1 VCGILTT
8 IGIGLVLRYLLPVG
22 NRLIISREAFV
33 IFNIY
38 GHAFALIAAASTVI
52 RRRDTTILILAAT
65 IMWGI
70 FVAEEMAME
79 MVRFLAF
86 STLVTIGIRIGL
98 MRRAE
103 HPGLRRVLL
112 TSVLTGAFCGLG
124 GLVYHAVGSLLGSAD
139 YGLMGSLGV
148 ALFWG
153 FALGFAVALGISL
166 GSEVVEWM
174 TRRAR

>member
-1 VCGILTT
+1 
-8 IGIGLVLRYLLPVG
+8 VLPFG

-38 GHAFALIAAASTVI
+38 GHAFSLIAAASTVI

-70 FVAEEMAME
+70 FLAEEMAME

-86 STLVTIGIRIGL
+86 STLITIGIRIGL
-98 MRRAE
+98 RRMAE
-103 HPGLRRVLL
+103 RPGPGRVLL
-112 TSVLTGAFCGLG
+112 TSVLAGLLCGIG
-124 GLVYHAVGSLLGSAD
+124 GLVYHGVGSLLNSAD
-139 YGLMGSLGV
+139 YGLMGSAGV

-153 FALGFAVALGISL
+153 FVLGFAVALGISL
-166 GSEVVEWM
+166 GFEVVEWM
-174 TRRAR
+174 MRKAR

>member
-1 VCGILTT
+1 
-8 IGIGLVLRYLLPVG
+8 VLRYLLPLG

-65 IMWGI
+65 ILWGI

-86 STLVTIGIRIGL
+86 SCLIAVGIRIGL
-98 MRRAE
+98 MRMAGC
-103 HPGLRRVLL
+103 PGSRRVVLASLL
-112 TSVLTGAFCGLG
+112 TGGLCGIG
-124 GLVYHAVGSLLGSAD
+124 GLVYHVAGNLLGSAG
-139 YGLMGSLGV
+139 YGLMGSSGV
-148 ALFWG
+148 AICWG

-166 GSEVVEWM
+166 GTEVVEWM
-174 TRRAR
+174 TRRAQ

>member
-1 VCGILTT
+1 MCGIVTT
-8 IGIGLVLRYLLPVG
+8 IGVGLLLRHLLPVG

-38 GHAFALIAAASTVI
+38 GHAFSLIAAASTVI

-70 FVAEEMAME
+70 FVAEELAVG

-86 STLVTIGIRIGL
+86 STLITIGIRIGL
-98 MRRAE
+98 RRMVE
-103 HPGLRRVLL
+103 CPGPGRVLL
-112 TSVLTGAFCGLG
+112 TSLLTGALCGIG
-124 GLVYHAVGSLLGSAD
+124 ALVYHGVGTLLDFAN
-139 YGLMGSLGV
+139 YGLMGTAGV
-148 ALFWG
+148 AFCWG

-166 GSEVVEWM
+166 GHEVVEWM
-174 TRRAR
+174 MRKAR